1 VSMFKT
7 YLKPFADDTG
17 SAYATDWI
25 DITDDVGEYGGL
37 TQALDNTEYEV
48 GVFRTANLKLSLLNH
63 HGKYSDVGGVYSLFR
78 YKRSDSLIKV
88 TWQPGNHPLVCG
100 FFTAGSPDAIL
111 SEEVTLFEG
120 MLSDIATQ
128 SKIDDADIDFQVLG
142 YESLL
147 AQMTVPYSSIS
158 NGNSLATAIYTCLNQ
173 SPFNTR
179 VTVSSGNITTGASAT
194 IDDKADLENKTVL
207 EALKTMLLASNSVL
221 YIRDN
226 VVYVGPRTA
235 STDLEF
241 TFYGP
246 GASAGIENIDD
257 ITNFRIGLNKIR
269 NYWTWKN
276 TTLVQQDTSSVTL
289 YGVQK
294 REINLAIITNTTKRN
309 TLLSALL
316 AEFQDVKREMIVETA
331 MTPSTLALY
340 LLDKVSVDYPSVAL
354 VNENEAA
361 ALYGIG
367 EYDVN
372 YYADE
377 LLTVTIEDTAR
388 FKIMSRVLDFKNEV
402 IKFALREV

>member
-1 VSMFKT
+1 MFKT

>member
-1 VSMFKT
+1 MSMFKT